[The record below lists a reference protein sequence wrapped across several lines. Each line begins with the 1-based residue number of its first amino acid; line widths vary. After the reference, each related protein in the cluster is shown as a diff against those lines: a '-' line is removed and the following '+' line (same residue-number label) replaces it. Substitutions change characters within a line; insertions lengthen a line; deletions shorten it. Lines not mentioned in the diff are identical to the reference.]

1 MYNRFMNKPELKK
14 PEILFAG
21 EAFIGDDGK
30 LYETVESYYK
40 KMVNLGVMVGNAVL
54 SGEILRPTRIVS
66 IPRGSLLVTD
76 TVARMLKM
84 TGDQVVSYGLS
95 LYSDEQRNDRF
106 RIGQRP
112 PRELIEQE
120 IVLVVDE
127 VADTTKTLER
137 AKIDLQELD
146 PFRLY
151 TAAVYD
157 KLMPNTCRPDFVAAH
172 TDEHDRWIV
181 FPNEPLEEYG
191 KAFEAN
197 LE

>member
-1 MYNRFMNKPELKK
+1 MNKPLPKTPEL
-14 PEILFAG
+14 LFAG

-40 KMVNLGVMVGNAVL
+40 KMMALGAMVGDAVRN
-54 SGEILRPTRIVS
+54 GEILRPTRIVS

-95 LYSDEQRNDRF
+95 LYTDEKENDRF
-106 RIGQRP
+106 RIGRRP
-112 PRELIEQE
+112 TKENLEQE
-120 IVLVVDE
+120 VVLIVDE
-127 VADTTKTLER
+127 VADTTKTLQR
-137 AKIDLQELD
+137 AKVDILELD
-146 PFRLY
+146 PFVLY
-151 TAAVYD
+151 TATVYD
-157 KLMPNTCRPDFVAAH
+157 KLMPDTERPDFVVAH
-172 TDEHDRWIV
+172 TDNPKRWIV

-191 KAFEAN
+191 KAFLAS